1 VRDIYKRARS
11 DEDINPKREGRERE
25 RERERKGLALIF
37 IRVLIEFTTIIEA
50 NKNTRRRYGV
60 NIYKVNGVEV
70 AIGS

>member
-25 RERERKGLALIF
+25 REREGLALIF

-50 NKNTRRRYGV
+50 SKNTRRRYGV
-60 NIYKVNGVEV
+60 SIYKVNGVEV

>member
-11 DEDINPKREGRERE
+11 DEDINPKREGRE

-60 NIYKVNGVEV
+60 SIYKVNGVEV